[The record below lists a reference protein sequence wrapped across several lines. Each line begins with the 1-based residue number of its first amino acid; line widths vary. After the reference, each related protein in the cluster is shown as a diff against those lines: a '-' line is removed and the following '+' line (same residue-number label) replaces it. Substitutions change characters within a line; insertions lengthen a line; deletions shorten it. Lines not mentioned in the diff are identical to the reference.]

1 MKKFR
6 VFAGMGGGFGGA
18 KNYGVYEFKN
28 AEEAEHYAYEMAVQE
43 YQSYE
48 GYHGIIS
55 WGDIVDNPEEF
66 GLEEDYTEDDIN
78 EIYNEEID
86 SWISYYVEEV
96 PEDTPLD

>member
-18 KNYGVYEFKN
+18 KDYGVYEFKN
-28 AEEAEHYAYEMAVQE
+28 AEEAERYAYEMAVQE

-55 WGDIVDNPEEF
+55 WGEIAENPEEF
-66 GLEEDYTEDDIN
+66 GLEEGYTEDDIN

-86 SWISYYVEEV
+86 GWISYYAEEV
-96 PEDTPLD
+96 SEDTPLD

>member
-18 KNYGVYEFKN
+18 KDCGVYEFKN
-28 AEEAEHYAYEMAVQE
+28 AEEAVQCAYEMAVQE

-55 WGDIVDNPEEF
+55 WGDIADDPEEF
-66 GLEEDYTEDDIN
+66 GLEEGYTEDDIN
-78 EIYNEEID
+78 EIYNEEIE

>member
-18 KNYGVYEFKN
+18 NDYGIYEFKDT
-28 AEEAEHYAYEMAVQE
+28 EEAEQYAYEMAVQE

-48 GYHGIIS
+48 GSGGIVS
-55 WGDIVDNPEEF
+55 WGEIAENLEEF
-66 GLEEDYTEDDIN
+66 GLEEGYTEDDIN
-78 EIYNEEID
+78 EIYNEEIE